1 MNFAE
6 IGKTII
12 GDYMKKAI
20 RIFDIVLFAICVII
34 FGVVIWGNIA
44 LPDNIITYDNE
55 QIPFSK
61 VVTYSSNSKSN
72 SIYVDSQN
80 SPNRRTNLKLFGVI
94 PIKEVTVSN
103 QQSRDVYISGEV
115 FGIKLYTDGVIV
127 VGTQSVETDNGKV
140 NPAQDSGIEVGDVII
155 SINGIKVFTSD
166 AVQSMLNDNNGSSF
180 NITVKRA
187 DRYREYELTPVFCPR
202 ENCYKAGMWV
212 RDSTAGIGTLTFY
225 DSQSGLFGAL
235 GHQVNDVDT
244 NEIMPLLEGEAVSA
258 TVTDIQKA
266 GKGTTGSIE
275 CEFSQ
280 NTIGRLT
287 DNTECGIFGH
297 YSYVSENAKSYP
309 VASVQEVKKGK
320 ATLVST
326 VSDSVC
332 EEYEIEITHINYNEN
347 NRQKNMIVKVTD
359 ERLLGITGGIVQG
372 MSGSPIIQ
380 DGKLVG
386 ALTHVIVNNPEKGYA
401 VFAQT
406 MLDEC
411 D

>member
-1 MNFAE
+1 MV
-6 IGKTII
+6 ITL
-12 GDYMKKAI
+12 KKAI
-20 RIFDIVLFAICVII
+20 RIFDIILFVLCIFLFGAI
-34 FGVVIWGNIA
+34 IWGTVA
-44 LPDNIITYDNE
+44 LPDNVTTYNNE

-61 VVTYSSNSKSN
+61 IVTYSSSDKAS

-80 SPNRRTNLKLFGVI
+80 SPNRRSDLKLFGIV

-103 QQSRDVYISGEV
+103 QDTKNVYVSGEI

-127 VGTQSVETDNGKV
+127 VGTQNVETQNGKL
-140 NPAQDSGIEVGDVII
+140 NPASESGIEVGDIII
-155 SINGIKVFTSD
+155 SINGVKVYTSD
-166 AVQSMLNDNNGSSF
+166 AVQSILNDNNGEPF
-180 NITVKRA
+180 NITVKRG
-187 DRYREYELTPVFCPR
+187 DRYREYELTPAFCPR

-235 GHQVNDVDT
+235 GHQINDVDT
-244 NEIMPLLEGEAVSA
+244 NEIMPLLEGEAVGA
-258 TVTDIQKA
+258 KVTNIQKA
-266 GKGTTGSIE
+266 DKGATGSIE

-280 NTIGRLT
+280 NTIGKLT
-287 DNTECGIFGH
+287 DNTECGIFGT
-297 YSYVSENAKSYP
+297 YSYINDKAKKYP
-309 VASVQEVKKGK
+309 VASIQEVKKGK
-320 ATLVST
+320 ATLIST
-326 VSDSVC
+326 VSDTEC

-347 NRQKNMIVKVTD
+347 NQQKNMIIKITD
-359 ERLLGITGGIVQG
+359 ERLLDITGGIVQG

-406 MLDEC
+406 MLNKCE
-411 D
+411 